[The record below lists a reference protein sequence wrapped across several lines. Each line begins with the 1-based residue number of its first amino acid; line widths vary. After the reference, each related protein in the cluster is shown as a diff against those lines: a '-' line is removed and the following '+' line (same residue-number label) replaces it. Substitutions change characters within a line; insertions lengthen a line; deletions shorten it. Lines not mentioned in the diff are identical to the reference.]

1 MGKEHKKRPARTNE
15 ETAFE
20 WGDFAAHEPLWIME
34 EQKRAKEMKRN
45 EKSRDNAPCFFTWCT
60 KKPCL
65 RRLAVRRMPKR
76 TRRTA
81 ARKTA
86 LRRFRTDQNRRR

>member
-34 EQKRAKEMKRN
+34 EQKRAKEN
-45 EKSRDNAPCFFTWCT
+45 EQER
-60 KKPCL
+60 KK
-65 RRLAVRRMPKR
+65 
-76 TRRTA
+76 
-81 ARKTA
+81 
-86 LRRFRTDQNRRR
+86 QG

>member
-34 EQKRAKEMKRN
+34 EQKRAKED
-45 EKSRDNAPCFFTWCT
+45 EKER
-60 KKPCL
+60 KK
-65 RRLAVRRMPKR
+65 
-76 TRRTA
+76 
-81 ARKTA
+81 
-86 LRRFRTDQNRRR
+86 QG